1 MNPKL
6 FQGLLILLLC
16 LGFVAP
22 LPSAHGEVQ
31 VGREQLSTYLP
42 LDNEVPGYH
51 PEGPPQLFRGDE
63 LFMMIDG
70 GADIYHEYGFAQV
83 LTTRYGQTNGKSFKI
98 EIYEMKDAAAA
109 WGIYTFKSGKEG
121 QTVDLG
127 QGAILAD
134 YYLNFWKGNFLV
146 TIVGDDANEETR
158 QALLALAKAVDSH
171 IPQTGKLPMLAATL
185 LRGPDTLE
193 SPIYVRGLLG
203 LMQIY
208 VFDTKNIFIVQEG
221 LAGDAGQCKILVF
234 AYTDRNKAAVAFA
247 HGTGILLESKRFTHQ
262 HLTNNI
268 LTAVDRNNEV
278 IHCLLSG
285 QYVVTAI
292 GRDQQTTQKVSLNL
306 VRKLAQEKPI
316 SNLTAPSH

>member
-1 MNPKL
+1 M
-6 FQGLLILLLC
+6 LLLC

-22 LPSAHGEVQ
+22 PPSAHDAAQAGS
-31 VGREQLSTYLP
+31 EQLATYFL

-51 PEGPPQLFRGDE
+51 PESPPRLFRGDE

-83 LTTRYGQTNGKSFKI
+83 LTTRYGQTNGKSLKI
-98 EIYEMKDAAAA
+98 EIYEMKDGAAA
-109 WGIYTFKSGKEG
+109 WGIYTSKSGKEG
-121 QTVDLG
+121 QSVDLA

-146 TIVGDDANEETR
+146 TIVGDEANEATR
-158 QALLALAKAVDSH
+158 QALLALAKAVDSR
-171 IPQTGKLPMLAATL
+171 ILLTGKLPELADTL
-185 LRGPDTLE
+185 LRGPDALE

-208 VFDTKNIFIVQEG
+208 VLDTKNIFMVQEG
-221 LAGDAGQCKILVF
+221 LAGDAGQYKILVF
-234 AYTDRNKAAVAFA
+234 AYTDRNKAAMAFA
-247 HGTGILLESKRFTHQ
+247 HGTGILQESKRFTHQ
-262 HLTNNI
+262 HLTNNT

-292 GRDQQTTQKVSLNL
+292 GRDQQTSQRVSLNL
-306 VRKLAQEKPI
+306 ARKLTQEKPVSKI
-316 SNLTAPSH
+316 SAPSN